1 MSADSR
7 RDRSNHTHSKSALY
21 QAAQAAVADQR
32 TKAADQARRGTR
44 QGRTALRVALA
55 ALLVAGGILL
65 VLRPAWLVGP
75 GLPVETPAIR
85 TASAELTLVDAVGRI
100 RNYETRTGRLPA
112 TLDEAG
118 VTNQAIG
125 FTKLG
130 AHDFEVSL
138 PSGDSLIRLRPSSP
152 IEAIAAG
159 AIHALQRRQ

>member
-1 MSADSR
+1 MGADNR
-7 RDRSNHTHSKSALY
+7 RGTSNHTHSKSALY
-21 QAAQAAVADQR
+21 HAAQAAVADQR
-32 TKAADQARRGTR
+32 TKADQARRGTR